1 MRTLFC
7 AVVLAALA
15 TGPVAAQ
22 STSEPPSDR
31 YTRDRPQTDADQQAQ
46 TRDRRHSGQ
55 VETLRRDHMSS
66 PNVKGESVP
75 EDPATGVPEPTRR
88 SRPSGEDQPSRP

>member
-1 MRTLFC
+1 MKALLC
-7 AVVLAALA
+7 AAILAALA
-15 TGPVAAQ
+15 AGPAAAQ
-22 STSEPPSDR
+22 SAADQPSDR

-66 PNVKGESVP
+66 PNVKGESVQ
-75 EDPATGVPEPTRR
+75 EDPATGVPQPTRR
-88 SRPSGEDQPSRP
+88 DRPSGSGDTARP